1 MKRIFLL
8 PFISL
13 LAFTFL
19 GEEQILKKVIAVME
33 LENKTGWRGKE
44 LGKGLTEMLITSL
57 QETGRFIIVER
68 KALKDIL
75 QEQKLGEEGRLTP
88 QTAPKRGRL
97 LGAQILVR
105 GAITEFEQK
114 KGGGGIGLM
123 YKGIGIGGGKLRA
136 HVALDIRLYDTTTG
150 EIISSKRA
158 EAEAVSKGLA
168 GGVSIEGITI
178 GGAEFEKTPLGKAA
192 REAIEKAVE
201 YIVEEMEKQPW
212 VSRVI
217 KVKDNLVYVEGGED
231 MGIKAG
237 DIFYVYSLGE
247 ELIDPAT
254 GISLGREE
262 EKVGKIRV
270 KEVKEKYSK
279 AEIIEGKGFKP
290 GDLIRDR

>member
-8 PFISL
+8 TFVL
-13 LAFTFL
+13 LLTFTFL
-19 GEEQILKKVIAVME
+19 GEERILKKVIAVME
-33 LENKTGWRGKE
+33 LENKTGWRGRE
-44 LGKGLTEMLITSL
+44 LGEGLTEMLITSL

-75 QEQKLGEEGRLTP
+75 QEQKLGEEKRLTP

-136 HVALDIRLYDTTTG
+136 HVALDIRLYDTATG

-212 VSRVI
+212 VSRII
-217 KVKDNLVYVEGGED
+217 KVKDNLVYMVGGED
-231 MGIKAG
+231 MGIKEG

-254 GISLGREE
+254 GLSLGREE

-279 AEIIEGKGFKP
+279 AEIIEGKGFKS